1 VIVFWLIAAGLA
13 ALALLVV
20 LRPLI
25 TRRRRATLSRR
36 QANIAI
42 YRDEL
47 RELDADLA
55 AGTLAREHYERSR
68 LELQA
73 RALEDVAAEE
83 PPPMQPRGRRMALAA
98 GVALPVVA
106 LLVYFAAG
114 NPGALLERQAIPD
127 AAQIEAMVARLAA
140 KMEENPGDVEG
151 WKLLGRSYAALGR
164 YPQAL
169 AAYAKAA
176 ERAPRDAQLLADFAD
191 ALAMARG
198 QRLAGEPER
207 LIARA
212 LEIDPENLK
221 ALALAGS
228 AAFERQ
234 DYAHAA
240 ELWSRMLPLVP
251 AGSEDARS
259 IAQNVEEAK
268 TLAGIGASPS
278 KAASAHPGVRGT
290 VRLAPALR
298 KQVKPDDMVFVFARA
313 ADGPPMPLAVLRAR
327 AADLPLEFALNDSM
341 AMARGMSVSAH
352 PRVVV
357 TARGSKSGSAKPA
370 PGDLQGASGPVAN
383 DASGVAVTIDSVV
396 R

>member
-1 VIVFWLIAAGLA
+1 VIVFWLIAAALA
-13 ALALLVV
+13 AAALLVV
-20 LRPLI
+20 LRPLVAG
-25 TRRRRATLSRR
+25 RGRAAPSRGE
-36 QANIAI
+36 ANIAI

-47 RELDADLA
+47 RELGADLA
-55 AGTLAREHYERSR
+55 AGTLAREDYERSC
-68 LELQA
+68 LELEA
-73 RALEDVAAEE
+73 RLLEDVAAEE
-83 PPPMQPRGRRMALAA
+83 PPAHPGGRRAALAV

-106 LLVYFAAG
+106 LLVYLVAG
-114 NPGALLERQAIPD
+114 NPGALIERQAMPD

-151 WKLLGRSYAALGR
+151 WKLLGRSYAVLGR
-164 YPQAL
+164 YPQAV

-191 ALAMARG
+191 VLAMARG

-212 LEIDPENLK
+212 LEIEPQNLK

-228 AAFERQ
+228 AAFEKQ
-234 DYAHAA
+234 DYARAA

-251 AGSEDARS
+251 PGSADARS
-259 IAQNVEEAK
+259 IAENVEEAK
-268 TLAGIGASPS
+268 KLAAIGGSSA

-290 VRLAPALR
+290 VRLAPALAR
-298 KQVKPDDMVFVFARA
+298 QVKPDDMLFVFARA
-313 ADGPPMPLAVLRAR
+313 AEGPAMPLAVLRAR
-327 AADLPLEFALNDSM
+327 AADLPLQFALNDSM
-341 AMARGMSVSAH
+341 AMASGMTLSAH

-357 TARGSKSGSAKPA
+357 TARVSKSGSAKPA

-383 DASGVAVTIDSVV
+383 DARGVSVLIDQVV